1 MEEDHPFDAEDSNSF
16 SKQTGERLMERYS
29 MTTLS
34 TKLTFQLAYAGSLK
48 DKRMVSRSLI
58 DKTRKKYNASVSE
71 VDTQQSHRILTLGV
85 AVVSGEHSHA
95 RNMLDDIIRFME
107 RNTDA
112 ELISV
117 TEE

>member
-1 MEEDHPFDAEDSNSF
+1 
-16 SKQTGERLMERYS
+16 

-34 TKLTFQLAYAGSLK
+34 VKLTFQIQYAQSLK
-48 DKRMVSRSLI
+48 DKRMVARSII
-58 DKTRKKYNASVSE
+58 DKTRKKYNASVAE
-71 VDTQQSHRILTLGV
+71 VDTQEAHQILTIGV

-95 RNMLDDIIRFME
+95 QNMLDDIIRFME

-117 TEE
+117 VEE